1 MLGELWLF
9 LWAMECWKLL
19 ILAVVSC
26 VALVIRL
33 WLLWAVLVFFFYIA
47 PTIFYRTRMYR
58 LERKLWKEDGDS
70 LRVLRRKP
78 ATERKG
84 DGINNKGPR

>member
-9 LWAMECWKLL
+9 LWAIECWKLL

-58 LERKLWKEDGDS
+58 LERR
-70 LRVLRRKP
+70 LRIKNQ
-78 ATERKG
+78 TEREG
-84 DGINNKGPR
+84 DGIHNKGPR